1 MSLLEIS
8 TASTKGPNVS
18 PRPQVGHMDSI
29 QEFKKMTVVIWVT
42 VTVVHLIFV
51 YQDGSVSSL
60 AVEQPS
66 KLVKVQDH
74 IM

>member
-1 MSLLEIS
+1 M
-8 TASTKGPNVS
+8 S

-51 YQDGSVSSL
+51 YQDGSVSSP

-66 KLVKVQDH
+66 KLVQVQDH